1 VTFIVVDAGAAT
13 AMVKAKAAVMAN
25 SRRFI
30 GMNPPLGAAAPVMW
44 VRI

>member
-1 VTFIVVDAGAAT
+1 
-13 AMVKAKAAVMAN
+13 MVKAKAAVMAN

-30 GMNPPLGAAAPVMW
+30 GMSPPLGAVAPVMQ